1 MDTDANKLVYSVVN
15 NTNFKFEG
23 HKLKLLNELDTDGM
37 RTSVN
42 LTITVNDN
50 SSIHSTPC
58 TNTSTIRIKIEN
70 INDNP
75 PVINAASCN
84 KHILQ
89 NFTGS
94 LCNIS
99 ATDADVDDIKGA
111 FTFFFNHT
119 YGHFIVDFQ
128 LEKLK

>member
-15 NTNFKFEG
+15 NKDFKFEG
-23 HKLKLLNELDTDGM
+23 HKLKLLNKLDADGM

-42 LTITVNDN
+42 LTIKVNDN
-50 SSIHSTPC
+50 SSQSISC
-58 TNTSTIRIKIEN
+58 NGTSTIQIEIEN

-75 PVINAASCN
+75 PVINAAGCN

-99 ATDADVDDIKGA
+99 VTDADDDDIEGVI
-111 FTFFFNHT
+111 FFLTQT